1 LFLKLI
7 QYFILLILT
16 IQFIIEA
23 LVDQCKTYLCRRDIV
38 GNLAHPQIT
47 RRFIR
52 QYYKY
57 PYFDYSIA

>member
-38 GNLAHPQIT
+38 GNRLHVVLSDNI
-47 RRFIR
+47 I
-52 QYYKY
+52 
-57 PYFDYSIA
+57 DILILIIA